1 MTHRGTLF
9 TVSAPSGAGKTSLLA
24 ELVNRLP
31 DIRVSV
37 SHTTRAMRPGERN
50 GIDYHFVTEP
60 EFIAMLERVEF
71 LEHARVFGNLYGT
84 SQHWV
89 EEQLNSGTDVVLEI
103 DWQGAIQVRRLLPDC
118 VRVFIL
124 PPSIDTLMTR
134 LTSRRQDQPEVI
146 QQRLAQAREEI
157 SHYVEAD
164 YLIVNDQ
171 FDTALD
177 ELLAVVKSQRLTL
190 AAQERRFQALLES
203 LLS

>member
-190 AAQERRFQALLES
+190 AAQERRYRPLLES

>member
-1 MTHRGTLF
+1 MAKGTLF

-24 ELVNRLP
+24 ALVRRLP
-31 DIRVSV
+31 DVQVSI
-37 SHTTRAMRPGERN
+37 SHTTRAKRPGERD
-50 GIDYHFVTEP
+50 GVDYHFVGETE
-60 EFIAMLERVEF
+60 FAGMIERAEF

-89 EEQLNSGTDVVLEI
+89 EDRLREGVDVVLEI
-103 DWQGAIQVRRLLPDC
+103 DWQGAAQVHHLRPDC

-124 PPSIDTLMTR
+124 PPSVDCLLSR
-134 LTSRRQDQPEVI
+134 LNDRRQDDAEVI
-146 QQRLAQAREEI
+146 QRRLSQAREEI

-164 YLIVNDQ
+164 FLIVNDR

-177 ELLAVVKSQRLTL
+177 ELTAVVRAQRLRL
-190 AAQERRFQALLES
+190 DVQQDRYRELLGD